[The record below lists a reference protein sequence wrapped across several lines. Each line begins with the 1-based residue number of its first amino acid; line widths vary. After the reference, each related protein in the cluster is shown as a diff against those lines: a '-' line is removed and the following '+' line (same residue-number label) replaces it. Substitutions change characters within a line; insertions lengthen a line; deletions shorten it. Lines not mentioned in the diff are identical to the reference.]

1 MSLLLADILRIKEER
16 GYSVAKLS
24 EYSGVPIGTLQK
36 LLRGD
41 SVNPR
46 KATLDALEKVLLG
59 DEKLYPGKAY
69 TYQMDSQ
76 PGMLNQPQSYGAARI
91 ELEQGEFTLQ
101 DYYALP
107 DDRRVELINGI
118 FYDMAAPSTLHQYIA
133 GMVYRW
139 ISEFIEENDGDCI
152 PFISPVDV
160 QLNRDV
166 KTMVQPDVI
175 IVCDPKK
182 VKHFGIYGAPD
193 FVLEVLSKST
203 KKKDITLKLAK
214 YMEAGVKEY
223 WAIDTDKRI
232 LIVYLTEE
240 DAIPHIYPLEGEAG
254 VQLYEGRL
262 RIDLKKIDR
271 AIDRFE
277 SLPGMEEEPGEK

>member
-1 MSLLLADILRIKEER
+1 MLFRSYR
-16 GYSVAKLS
+16 VAKLS

-76 PGMLNQPQSYGAARI
+76 PGMLNQPHSYGAARI
-91 ELEQGEFTLQ
+91 ELRQGEFTLQ
-101 DYYALP
+101 DYYAMP
-107 DDRRVELINGI
+107 DDRRVELIDGI

-152 PFISPVDV
+152 PFISPIDV
-160 QLNRDV
+160 QLNQDV
-166 KTMVQPDVI
+166 KTMIQPDVI

-214 YMEAGVKEY
+214 YMEVGVKEY

-232 LIVYLTEE
+232 LIVYLAEE
-240 DAIPHIYPLEGEAG
+240 DAIPHVYPLEGEAG
-254 VQLYEGRL
+254 VQIYEGRL
-262 RIDLKKIDR
+262 RIDLGKINR
-271 AIDRFE
+271 SIDRFDR
-277 SLPGMEEEPGEK
+277 LPGMEEET

>member
-76 PGMLNQPQSYGAARI
+76 PGMLNQPHGYGAARI
-91 ELEQGEFTLQ
+91 ELRQGEFTLQ

-107 DDRRVELINGI
+107 DDRRVELIDGI
-118 FYDMAAPSTLHQYIA
+118 FYDMAAPSTLHQYIV
-133 GMVYRW
+133 GMFYRW

-152 PFISPVDV
+152 PFISPIDV

-166 KTMVQPDVI
+166 KTMIQPDVI

-203 KKKDITLKLAK
+203 KKRDITLKLAK

-223 WAIDTDKRI
+223 WAVDTDRRI
-232 LIVYLTEE
+232 LIVYLAEE
-240 DAIPHIYPLEGEAG
+240 DAIPHIYPLKGEAG

-262 RIDLKKIDR
+262 QIDLEKIDR
-271 AIDRFE
+271 AIDRFD
-277 SLPGMEEEPGEK
+277 SLPGMEEET